1 MWQEV
6 RAVSKHQRTD
16 LLVTSQTAKTVNAA
30 RTCKDCVTTNIYI
43 CMYMYIFIYDDD
55 WSAVK
60 GHANEFTHTL
70 LCQHS
75 IKQHVQITVEP

>member
-30 RTCKDCVTTNIYI
+30 RTCKDCVTTNIY
-43 CMYMYIFIYDDD
+43 MYVYVYIY
-55 WSAVK
+55 
-60 GHANEFTHTL
+60 L
-70 LCQHS
+70 
-75 IKQHVQITVEP
+75 